1 MFNILIA
8 GFIGIGIGLLAMF
21 LINKFTNLSENDKI
35 RLIQNWL
42 LGAVILAE
50 KELGSGTGAA
60 KLALVFQKFTEK
72 FPAIAMLMTEEQFNS
87 YVNEALSKMRKMMEN
102 NEAINNY
109 LIGLQINGDD
119 QNNR

>member
-8 GFIGIGIGLLAMF
+8 VFIGIGIGLLIMF

-87 YVNEALSKMRKMMEN
+87 YVNEALNKMRKMMEN

-109 LIGLQINGDD
+109 LIGLQINGED
-119 QNNR
+119 QDNR

>member
-1 MFNILIA
+1 MLNIIIGLV
-8 GFIGIGIGLLAMF
+8 IGIGIGLLGMF
-21 LINKFTNLSENDKI
+21 LINKFSNMSEDDKV

-72 FPAIAMLMTEEQFNS
+72 FPTIAMLMTEEQFNN
-87 YVNEALSKMRKMMEN
+87 YVNQALAKMRQMMEKN
-102 NEAINNY
+102 QAISNY
-109 LIGLQINGDD
+109 LIGLQIED
-119 QNNR
+119 QDNR